1 MRFFTVFLSTLAIA
15 LTAVADDAP
24 PPKPW
29 ATSFGGGLAITSG
42 NTDTRNINVSF
53 STKYDPKTRLIFKS
67 DVLYLRGSDNGD
79 KTVDKLTANA
89 REEYSLSDRTFGFGE
104 IGVLRDPFKNI
115 DYLVAPIVGAGY
127 RVIKSDLQNLTF
139 DAGVGGQIEKNS
151 VVGRSTSGAVK
162 AGENYDYAFSKT
174 GKFTQKLTG
183 LWKMDDFADALY
195 HFDAGLGATLAA
207 HTELKVG
214 YAYDYKAK
222 PIPDTLK
229 KGDSALFIAVLFKN

>member
-1 MRFFTVFLSTLAIA
+1 MRNTCIV
-15 LTAVADDAP
+15 LTAFLIAAAAFADDAP

-42 NTDTRNINVSF
+42 NTDTRNVNVSF
-53 STKYDPKTRLIFKS
+53 STKYDPKTRIIFKS
-67 DVLYLRGSDNGD
+67 DVLYLMGSDNGT
-79 KTVDKLTANA
+79 KTVDKLTASA

-115 DYLVAPIVGAGY
+115 SYLVAPIVGVGY
-127 RVIKSDLQNLTF
+127 RVIKSDLQNLAL
-139 DAGVGGQIEKNS
+139 DAGVGGQIEDNT
-151 VVGRSTSGAVK
+151 VAGRSSGGAVK
-162 AGENYDYAFSKT
+162 AGENYDYSFSKT

-183 LWKMDDFADALY
+183 LWKMNDFADALY

-222 PIPDTLK
+222 PFPDTLK

>member
-1 MRFFTVFLSTLAIA
+1 MAAFAE
-15 LTAVADDAP
+15 DAP

-42 NTDTRNINVSF
+42 NTDTKNFNLSF
-53 STKYDPKTRLIFKS
+53 STKYDPKTRIIFKS
-67 DVLYLRGSDNGD
+67 DALYLRGSDNGK

-104 IGVLRDPFKNI
+104 VGVLRDPFKNI

-127 RVIKSDLQNLTF
+127 RVIKSDLQNLTV
-139 DAGVGGQIEKNS
+139 DAGVGAQTEKNT
-151 VVGRSTSGAVK
+151 VAGTKTSGAVK
-162 AGENYDYAFSKT
+162 AGENYDYSFSKT

-195 HFDAGLGATLAA
+195 HFDAGLAATLAL

-229 KGDSALFIAVLFKN
+229 KGDSALFIAVLFKY